1 MELNIVNIIYL
12 FFRLAPFLIVSYFTL
27 QSIFNQ
33 DLKGLIY
40 LIGLLVA
47 SVVTVMIGNVIPQP
61 DKSLIPS
68 ADQPQITKQQSEKC
82 NYLTLGQGQPV
93 SKLPLSQT
101 VFGYTLAYLSYFIG
115 VNNLTTQ
122 NIPTF
127 VIFPLVIL
135 ADMIWN
141 VLNSCSTNIMLL
153 TALIIGGLVGVMW
166 AMIIDSTQ
174 MTNLT
179 YFSGISNKDVCTK
192 PSKSLYKCRAVNA
205 NSSAIKSS

>member
-12 FFRLAPFLIVSYFTL
+12 FFRLAPFIIVSYFTL

-61 DKSLIPS
+61 DKSLIP
-68 ADQPQITKQQSEKC
+68 DQPTLSKQQIEKC

-135 ADMIWN
+135 DDMVWN

-153 TALIIGGLVGVMW
+153 TALIIGGLVGVLW
-166 AMIIDSTQ
+166 AMVIDSTQ
-174 MTNLT
+174 NANLT

-192 PSKSLYKCRAVNA
+192 PSKSLYKCRAVNS
-205 NSSAIKSS
+205 NSSAIKS